1 MEIVPVIDLKH
12 GLVVRARMGDRASYA
27 PIETPLSPSPEPLA
41 IAAGLLALHP
51 FRKLYIADLDGIEG
65 RPRNDAAIDAIAA
78 RFPDLELWLDNG
90 MADLA
95 SARAYVTAHRV
106 RLVIGSESQQDA
118 SLPRAL
124 GSPKSTATTAA
135 GAIIAA
141 GPVPSGTRGAILSID
156 FRGESF
162 IGPPALRDDPA
173 TWPDDVIAMTLARV
187 GSGAGPDFETL
198 SGLRDRARA
207 VGCPVRIWAAGGV
220 RDLADMARLAA
231 EGISG
236 ALVATALHD
245 GRLDKAA
252 LAAIGR
258 M

>member
-27 PIETPLSPSPEPLA
+27 PIETPLSPSPEPLT

-65 RPRNDAAIDAIAA
+65 RPRNDAAIDAIGA

-90 MADLA
+90 IADLA
-95 SARAYVTAHRV
+95 SARDYTMAHRV

-124 GSPKSTATTAA
+124 GVSQPAATGAA
-135 GAIIAA
+135 GAVSAPDA
-141 GPVPSGTRGAILSID
+141 VPSDTGGAILSID
-156 FRGESF
+156 FRGETF

-198 SGLRDRARA
+198 SGLRDRAGAAGRD
-207 VGCPVRIWAAGGV
+207 VRIWAAGGV
-220 RDLADMARLAA
+220 RDLADMARLASD
-231 EGISG
+231 GISG

-245 GRLDKAA
+245 GRLDTAA

>member
-1 MEIVPVIDLKH
+1 MPVIDLKH

-90 MADLA
+90 IADLA
-95 SARAYVTAHRV
+95 SARDYTTAHRV

-124 GSPKSTATTAA
+124 GSPPSTATTAA
-135 GAIIAA
+135 GAISAPE
-141 GPVPSGTRGAILSID
+141 PVRSGVGAILSID
-156 FRGESF
+156 FRGETF

-198 SGLRDRARA
+198 SGLRARA
-207 VGCPVRIWAAGGV
+207 GAAGRDVRIWAAGGV
-220 RDLADMARLAA
+220 RDLADMARLATD
-231 EGISG
+231 GISG

-245 GRLDKAA
+245 GRLDTAA